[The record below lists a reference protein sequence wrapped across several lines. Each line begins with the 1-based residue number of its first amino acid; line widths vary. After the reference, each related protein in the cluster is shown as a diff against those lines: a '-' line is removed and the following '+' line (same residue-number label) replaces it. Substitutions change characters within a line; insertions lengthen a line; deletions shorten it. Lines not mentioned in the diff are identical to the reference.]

1 MSSTKRAGFI
11 KLQSLSSSMRYYFA
25 YFSFHQIF
33 GNRFSIWRGC
43 RIVNFLSTVFE
54 ILIWGIL
61 LFRHFGRQSLVIGDS
76 KIGNYQFSFFK
87 TSTAAE

>member
-1 MSSTKRAGFI
+1 MVIVFQFGGGAE
-11 KLQSLSSSMRYYFA
+11 SLTL
-25 YFSFHQIF
+25 
-33 GNRFSIWRGC
+33 
-43 RIVNFLSTVFE
+43 LSTVFE

-87 TSTAAE
+87 TSTAAEQDLPREARSLQSETAVIFKEIKI